1 MSKPLPVSRRAIR
14 AVAKEDQAA
23 ATVLAEATKED
34 EEATLAV
41 PVSPSDLLTMHF
53 QAEGTMDES
62 AIPTVSKA
70 LQGSEGTND
79 ASVRVFDLFRI
90 SPILELG
97 SDVAFA
103 DKSTN
108 GPGRFCCES
117 IRSRPSSNCIRLSEA
132 RSVHDLYLENVA
144 ELIEPS
150 FRAIGV
156 KMIAISF
163 DSANKSLQLCTITL
177 FIKSYD
183 LLKQ

>member
-1 MSKPLPVSRRAIR
+1 MPTFVSPPHLTPSLSAVPSPPCRLMSKPLPVSRRAIR

-79 ASVRVFDLFRI
+79 ASVRVF
-90 SPILELG
+90 E
-97 SDVAFA
+97 
-103 DKSTN
+103 
-108 GPGRFCCES
+108 
-117 IRSRPSSNCIRLSEA
+117 
-132 RSVHDLYLENVA
+132 
-144 ELIEPS
+144 
-150 FRAIGV
+150 
-156 KMIAISF
+156 
-163 DSANKSLQLCTITL
+163 
-177 FIKSYD
+177 
-183 LLKQ
+183 